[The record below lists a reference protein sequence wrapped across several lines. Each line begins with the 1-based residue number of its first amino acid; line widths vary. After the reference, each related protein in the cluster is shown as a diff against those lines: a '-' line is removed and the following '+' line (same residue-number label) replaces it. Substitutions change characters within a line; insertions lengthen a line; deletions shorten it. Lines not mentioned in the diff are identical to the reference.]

1 MKKIIS
7 LLLICFLLVS
17 CVACG
22 NEKSPEERLE
32 KEAIVFIQTYV
43 EEVLGVGGWAVEI
56 ERKALLKENKWAL
69 LTHVFKPSSNE
80 PDGLID
86 LEIAFTA
93 TYDDK
98 TKEFTFGDVE
108 VNS

>member
-1 MKKIIS
+1 MKKAVS
-7 LLLICFLLVS
+7 LLLICFLLFS

-32 KEAIVFIQTYV
+32 KEAIAFIQSYV
-43 EEVLGVGGWAVEI
+43 EEILEVGGWSVEI

-69 LTHVFKPSSNE
+69 LTHVFKASPNE

-86 LEIAFTA
+86 LELAFTA
-93 TYDDK
+93 TYDDN
-98 TKEFTFGDVE
+98 TKEFIFGDVE
-108 VNS
+108 VNT